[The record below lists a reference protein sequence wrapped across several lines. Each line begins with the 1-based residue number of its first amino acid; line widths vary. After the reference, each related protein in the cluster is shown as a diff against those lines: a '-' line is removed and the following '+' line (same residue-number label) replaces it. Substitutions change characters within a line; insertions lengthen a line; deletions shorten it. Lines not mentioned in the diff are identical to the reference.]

1 MQGIV
6 IVEGNS
12 EAKNNKKSMQYKIEI
27 QAVAVLL
34 VVGLIYFNAPYMLD
48 VYLSVIAALALG
60 IYYFFIKK

>member
-1 MQGIV
+1 
-6 IVEGNS
+6 
-12 EAKNNKKSMQYKIEI
+12 MQYKIGI

-48 VYLSVIAALALG
+48 VYLSAIAALALG